1 MDGLGRPYATRMG
14 LKSKSLIYK
23 SSTYVAAGI
32 GSLIL
37 AALIFYHASRQ
48 RVPPEAELQVVTRQ
62 DVAEVSEP
70 PNFGIPYL
78 SDTYLLITLRDG
90 RVVRYG
96 DWVPEYR
103 RLRGALLS
111 RKRVRLWVGDGDQF
125 GAVYQVEIEGH
136 LWVSYQEV
144 AAATH
149 QDALLA
155 IVVAFGFGFILAP
168 YFLWHARNL
177 SRASRASA

>member
-1 MDGLGRPYATRMG
+1 MR

-23 SSTYVAAGI
+23 SSTYVVAGI

-48 RVPPEAELQVVTRQ
+48 RVPPEAQLQVVSRQ

-70 PNFGIPYL
+70 ANFGIPYL

-96 DWVPEYR
+96 DWIPEFR
-103 RLRGALLS
+103 RARGALLS
-111 RKRVRLWVGDGDQF
+111 RKRIRLWVGIGNQF
-125 GAVYQVEIEGH
+125 EAVYQVEIEGRM
-136 LWVSYQEV
+136 WVPYREV
-144 AAATH
+144 AAEMH
-149 QDALLA
+149 QDAVLA
-155 IVVAFGFGFILAP
+155 IVVASGFGLMLAP
-168 YFLWHARNL
+168 YFLWHARKL
-177 SRASRASA
+177 SRTSRPSG

>member
-1 MDGLGRPYATRMG
+1 MDGLGPPYATRMG

-23 SSTYVAAGI
+23 PSTYVVAGI

-48 RVPPEAELQVVTRQ
+48 RVPPEADLQVVKRQ

-70 PNFGIPYL
+70 ANFGIPYV

-96 DWVPEYR
+96 DWVPEFR
-103 RLRGALLS
+103 RLRGALVS
-111 RKRVRLWVGDGDQF
+111 RKPVRLWVGVDAHF
-125 GAVYQVEIEGH
+125 EAVYQVEIDGH
-136 LWVSYQEV
+136 MWVSYQEI
-144 AAATH
+144 ATATR

-177 SRASRASA
+177 SRASRT